1 MSKRTHDVLTVTH
14 SRFKWVHQIPTGPPR
29 DNATCTARP
38 EACGLGGL
46 AVSFRGHLL
55 APRTPAL
62 PWVAMTSP
70 QRKQRNQANI
80 WGAES
85 LF

>member
-1 MSKRTHDVLTVTH
+1 MGERTHDVLTVTH
-14 SRFKWVHQIPTGPPR
+14 SRFKGVHQIPTGPPR
-29 DNATCTARP
+29 DNAMCMARP
-38 EACGLGGL
+38 AARGLGGP
-46 AVSFRGHLL
+46 AVPFRGHLL

-70 QRKQRNQANI
+70 QRKQGNQANI